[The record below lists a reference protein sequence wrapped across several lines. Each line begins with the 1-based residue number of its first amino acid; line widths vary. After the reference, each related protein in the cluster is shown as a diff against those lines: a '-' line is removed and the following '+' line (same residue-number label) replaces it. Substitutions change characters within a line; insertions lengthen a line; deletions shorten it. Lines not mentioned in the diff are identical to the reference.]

1 MRNALDNLITNMM
14 SMTPLQ
20 RITMAR
26 MSRQRIERY
35 AMKMGLDKEK
45 AQNFVIYYFRLFVAA
60 DADCDYRERDL
71 FNRTFE
77 TNFSEIRFEKLVSA
91 SNDDAFV
98 KKMAQVT
105 QKMPEDIQNDVA
117 TLGLVIMCV
126 DNELTSSEEK
136 LLHKLLTPEETLISR
151 IGKK

>member
-1 MRNALDNLITNMM
+1 MQQLDNLIHNMM

-26 MSRQRIERY
+26 CSKQKIERY

-45 AQNFVIYYFRLFVAA
+45 AENFVIYYFRLFVAA
-60 DADCDYRERDL
+60 DADCDFRERDL

-77 TNFSEIRFEKLVSA
+77 TSFSEIRFKKMVGEA
-91 SNDDAFV
+91 YDDAFV

-105 QKMPEDIQNDVA
+105 QKMPEDLQNDVA

-126 DNELTSSEEK
+126 DNELTQSEIK
-136 LLHKLLTPEETLISR
+136 LLQRLLTPEQTLLSR
-151 IGKK
+151 ITKK

>member
-26 MSRQRIERY
+26 MSRQRIEKY

-45 AQNFVIYYFRLFVAA
+45 AQNFVIYYFRLFVA
-60 DADCDYRERDL
+60 DYRERDL

-77 TNFSEIRFEKLVSA
+77 TNFSEIRFEKLVGA
-91 SNDDAFV
+91 AYDDSFV